1 MVAITATNSATL
13 SLQASVT
20 KSRLEQ
26 AQREAAQAENN
37 AEALRAQAQ
46 EQDHVAEQAHQR
58 ERTLNTRST
67 SNSANGASSTPV
79 TVDAPVRSAPKTA
92 GQSGASYVETLNT
105 VLEGPNSP
113 AQSAYTFPAQK
124 NLVISSLFQ
133 TANQVWQATPPDTR
147 VAKLYAGQG
156 SANAGPSAGSLLSTK
171 A

>member
-1 MVAITATNSATL
+1 MVAITATNSTTL

-26 AQREAAQAENN
+26 AKREAAQAEAN
-37 AEALRAQAQ
+37 AETLRAQAQ

-58 ERTLNTRST
+58 ERMLNSSST
-67 SNSANGASSTPV
+67 SNSANGSSSAS
-79 TVDAPVRSAPKTA
+79 APVAAPVSSAPKKA
-92 GQSGASYVETLNT
+92 GQSGAGYVETLDT
-105 VLEGPNSP
+105 VLEGANSP
-113 AQSAYTFPAQK
+113 AKAEYTFPVQK

-133 TANQVWQATPPDTR
+133 KANQVWQATPPDTR

-156 SANAGPSAGSLLSTK
+156 SANAGQSAGSLLSTK